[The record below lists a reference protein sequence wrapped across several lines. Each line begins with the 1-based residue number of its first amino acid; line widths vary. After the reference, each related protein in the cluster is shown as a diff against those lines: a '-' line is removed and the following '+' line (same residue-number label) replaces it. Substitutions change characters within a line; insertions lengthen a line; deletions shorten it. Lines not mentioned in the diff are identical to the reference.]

1 MSTTRGRVAVWQR
14 LIPEQPTEYVAL
26 VYALVMVWGLGDV
39 LSTYFAYAAVGTPA
53 AESNPWIQ
61 VLLTTHPLALVA
73 VKAAVVLYAGVVLLA
88 CQGTVRD
95 VPGWRVWL
103 SAVVV
108 GGVLVVCNNL
118 FVGLAALS

>member
-1 MSTTRGRVAVWQR
+1 MATSQGYGGVWQR
-14 LIPEQPTEYVAL
+14 LLPGQPTEYVAL

-39 LSTYFAYAAVGTPA
+39 LSTYFAYAAVGTAA

-61 VLLTTHPLALVA
+61 VLLTAHPLALLV

-88 CQGTVRD
+88 CRD
-95 VPGWRVWL
+95 AVKRVPGWRVWL

-108 GGVLVVCNNL
+108 VGAFVVVNNL
-118 FVGLAALS
+118 LVGLLVLS